1 MIIGILQD
9 GLHQQ
14 QHAIRLPLSGCSVYM
29 SGMRHALAALA
40 VLFLATASWATA
52 SPMVAAGTG
61 ASVVRL
67 RVDGPIGPATA
78 DYVAQGLRAAADRKA
93 ELVLLQMDTPGG
105 LSSAMRNIIKS
116 ILASPVPVATYVA
129 PSGSRAASAGTY
141 ILYASHI
148 AAMAPAT
155 ELGAATPVQLVGDKS
170 PTPAVP
176 KTAEDRKVLNDA
188 IAYIRGLAAQRGRNA
203 DWAEQAV
210 RDAASLTAEQAL
222 KQHVIDFVA
231 SDTSDLL
238 TKLDGWRVTTVSGAV
253 TLHTAGAAISD
264 YAPGFRVKF
273 LAVLTDP
280 TVAYILL
287 LIGIYGLV
295 FEGYNPGGVLP
306 GVAGGIALLLALYAF
321 NILPVNF
328 AGLALIVLG
337 IILFITETFVPAYGT
352 LSIGGL
358 FAFVIGSI
366 ILMDTGIPGFSISR
380 GVIGGVSAAAGLIVV
395 GTLSLAMRAHR
406 KPVVSGGEEMI
417 GSIGSAVSDFAS
429 DGNGIVRV
437 HSENWNAWS
446 RTPLRAGTSIR
457 VLSRDGLK
465 LTVEK
470 TDLEE
475 K

>member
-1 MIIGILQD
+1 MRRTFSTLLAVFLIVTCWVT
-9 GLHQQ
+9 
-14 QHAIRLPLSGCSVYM
+14 PCSVF
-29 SGMRHALAALA
+29 AATGSTG
-40 VLFLATASWATA
+40 VLRIQID
-52 SPMVAAGTG
+52 G
-61 ASVVRL
+61 A
-67 RVDGPIGPATA
+67 IGPATA
-78 DYVAQGLRAAADRKA
+78 DYVEQGLHAAAEQHA
-93 ELVLLQMDTPGG
+93 ELVLIQMDTPGG
-105 LSSAMRNIIKS
+105 LSSAMRDIIKA
-116 ILASPVPVATYVA
+116 ILASPVPVVTYVA

-155 ELGAATPVQLVGDKS
+155 NLGAATPVQLMGDKS

-176 KTAEDRKVLNDA
+176 KTAEDNKVLNDA
-188 IAYIRGLAAQRGRNA
+188 VAYIRGLASQRGRNA
-203 DWAEQAV
+203 DWAEKAV
-210 RDAASLTAEQAL
+210 RDAASLTAAEAL
-222 KQHVIDFVA
+222 KQHVIDLIA
-231 SDTSDLL
+231 SDIPDLL
-238 TKLDGWRVTTVSGAV
+238 VKLDGRQVTTIAGPV
-253 TLHTAGAAISD
+253 TLHTTGLTVTD
-264 YAPGFRVKF
+264 YTPGFRVKF

-328 AGLALIVLG
+328 AGLALIILG

-358 FAFVIGSI
+358 IAFVIGSI
-366 ILMDTGIPGFSISR
+366 ILMDTGIPGFGISR
-380 GVIGGVSAAAGLIVV
+380 GVIGGISAAAGLIVV
-395 GTLSLAMRAHR
+395 GTLWLAMRAHH
-406 KPVVSGGEEMI
+406 KPVVSGAEEMI
-417 GSIGSAVSDFAS
+417 GSIGNVVTDFAA

-446 RTPLRAGTSIR
+446 RMPLQTGDSIK

-470 TDLEE
+470 TDIEE